1 MNININNDLGNIIN
15 KKNKNNII
23 CIPYKYKK

>member
-15 KKNKNNII
+15 KKNKNSII
-23 CIPYKYKK
+23 CIPYNFKK